1 MEQNFVILAGVLII
15 IGLIVS
21 LQPSFLH
28 ISEILLIPIVLY
40 LLLIPTKI
48 IKDMEFFAIICIG
61 TIAIHLVINIILRK
75 YGNGDNIE
83 NFSIKLDSF
92 KNSDKTKNIKFSN
105 RLKLQKKEKNN
116 GKNGKND
123 NGKNGKNKNR
133 KEKNGG
139 NSEKFSN
146 SPKNA
151 NIYTVGN
158 IKSDSVDYY
167 NSFSNSIMNKKSK
180 STGES
185 IGKFGFLKDKFL
197 EIFQGD
203 D

>member
-21 LQPSFLH
+21 LQPSLLH

-40 LLLIPTKI
+40 LLLVPTKI

-61 TIAIHLVINIILRK
+61 TIAIHLVIHIILRK
-75 YGNGDNIE
+75 YVNDDNIE

-92 KNSDKTKNIKFSN
+92 KNSDKTKNMKFSN
-105 RLKLQKKEKNN
+105 RLKLQKKGKNN
-116 GKNGKND
+116 GKNGKNGKD
-123 NGKNGKNKNR
+123 KNGKKD
-133 KEKNGG
+133 
-139 NSEKFSN
+139 SEKFSN

>member
-1 MEQNFVILAGVLII
+1 MEQNFIILAGVLII

-21 LQPSFLH
+21 IQPNLLH
-28 ISEILLIPIVLY
+28 ISEILLIPVVLY
-40 LLLIPTKI
+40 LLLVSTKI
-48 IKDMEFFAIICIG
+48 IKDMEFFVIICIG

-75 YGNGDNIE
+75 YVNDDNIE

-105 RLKLQKKEKNN
+105 RLKLQKKGKNN
-116 GKNGKND
+116 GKNGKN
-123 NGKNGKNKNR
+123 GKNG
-133 KEKNGG
+133 NGKKD
-139 NSEKFSN
+139 SEKFSN

-151 NIYTVGN
+151 SIYTVGN

-185 IGKFGFLKDKFL
+185 IGKFGFLKDKFF

>member
-1 MEQNFVILAGVLII
+1 MEQNFVILSGVLII

-21 LQPSFLH
+21 LQPSLLH

-48 IKDMEFFAIICIG
+48 IKDMEFFVIICIG

-116 GKNGKND
+116 GKNGKD
-123 NGKNGKNKNR
+123 GKEKNGKNGK
-133 KEKNGG
+133 EKNGK